1 MDRAFYKK
9 HREDFLARMD
19 SQSFMV
25 LFSGKAPHKSADQKY
40 QYTPNRNFFYMTGIG
55 RENMILLLIKGK
67 SVGHEYLFIEEPS
80 DYMTKWYGPRM
91 SKEEAANISGIDSG
105 SIRYK
110 GEFSGFLAQS
120 VLTDSRKNLAGSIK
134 IAYFDM
140 YRSEPLA
147 KPVNHPYFETI
158 IDNYPELEIKNAC
171 EIIDLLRMVKDESEI
186 AEIEKAIAYTKKGLD
201 AIFKTVRPGVNE
213 RELEAVFAY
222 EIRRQGSEGISFD
235 TIVASGMNATSLHYE
250 DNNCQING
258 GDLVLT
264 DLGALSGPYAA
275 DITRTFPASREF
287 TTRQKKIYELVLS
300 VNKACIAKVHPG
312 LVMADLFSFAR
323 DELARGL
330 IRLGVMRD
338 MSEIDKYY
346 YHSVSHYLG
355 LDVHDVGTYQL
366 PLVPGVVLTIEP
378 GVYIEEEGIGIRIE
392 DDVLVTAKGSRNLS
406 ESIPKEI
413 AEIERLLAK

>member
-1 MDRAFYKK
+1 MDKTFYKK
-9 HREDFLARMD
+9 HREDFFARMD
-19 SQSFMV
+19 SQSFLV
-25 LFSGKAPHKSADQKY
+25 LFSGKAPHKSGDQKY
-40 QYTPNRNFFYMTGIG
+40 PYTPNRNFYYMTGIG
-55 RENMILLLIKGK
+55 RENMILLLVKGK

-80 DYMTKWYGPRM
+80 EYMTKWFGPRM
-91 SKEEAANISGIDSG
+91 SKEEASGKSGIIFDNV
-105 SIRYK
+105 RYMN
-110 GEFSGFLAQS
+110 EFSGFLS
-120 VLTDSRKNLAGSIK
+120 LNVLTDSRKSLAGIMRT
-134 IAYFDM
+134 AYLDM
-140 YRSEPLA
+140 YRSEPLS
-147 KPVNHPYFETI
+147 KPVNHSYFDAI
-158 IDNYPELEIKNAC
+158 IGNYPELTVKNAG
-171 EIIDLLRMVKDESEI
+171 EIIDILRMVKDESEI
-186 AEIEKAIAYTKKGLD
+186 AEIETAIGYTKKGLE
-201 AIFKTVRPGVNE
+201 AIYKTVRPGINE

-222 EIRRQGSEGISFD
+222 EIRRQGSDGVSFD

-250 DNNCQING
+250 ENNCVING

-275 DITRTFPASREF
+275 DITRTFPASGEF

-300 VNKACIAKVHPG
+300 VNKACISKVRPG
-312 LVMADLFSFAR
+312 LVMADLFSFAKE
-323 DELARGL
+323 ELARGL

-346 YHSVSHYLG
+346 YHSVSHFLG

-392 DDVLVTAKGSRNLS
+392 DDVLVTAKGSQNLS

-413 AEIERLLAK
+413 SEIERLLKK